1 VALPFE
7 RFSSN
12 NPVFMRVLCSSA
24 PHNCQRKVKEDS
36 PSIRQFFQTKA
47 FAAISKTIQCVLP
60 KKVQTINGQITV

>member
-24 PHNCQRKVKEDS
+24 PHNCQRKVKIKDLT
-36 PSIRQFFQTKA
+36 PIPMTPIPILFYYLRDLIIALTKG
-47 FAAISKTIQCVLP
+47 
-60 KKVQTINGQITV
+60 NGVR